1 MRLISASF
9 ATILLAPALALAAGS
24 SSQLVW
30 IDLNND
36 QLDDLLRYE
45 RGGTAQYLVN
55 LGQGQFAEAPE
66 LASVQAGI
74 EYAVAADLNS
84 DQRAEL
90 ILTTADG
97 TAVLRYDS
105 GTPQLMTR
113 IDATGPIEVRD
124 ADGDRR
130 ADLVIGDQIHRQNA
144 QGELVPVALPE
155 FESASSSTV
164 TDVGIGES
172 APPSTDSWFKEFHK
186 SNPLPDGVIYLENS
200 SSGRTLLVENSSSG
214 DAIEASASG
223 TGTALRIQSPT
234 SAPSRGEFDFNAGS
248 GGLTV
253 NSHTG
258 GTWADIS
265 FQTNGNTR
273 MFVESAGNVGIGTTD
288 PSYKL
293 EIAGGGV
300 RAEAGDAEGSPISGY
315 SNCDEY
321 LCIASSGFSNTYF
334 GGYFTSGGGPAL
346 GHYNSDTST
355 YPLFGYGAGDMGAYL
370 GGYVMASATTSASGT
385 SPAMTPQW
393 SWQASPAP
401 PPRPSSPARSAS
413 STAAPRSPS
422 TPNSP
427 RPSPPMRPCAFT

>member
-105 GTPQLMTR
+105 GTPELMTR

-234 SAPSRGEFDFNAGS
+234 SSPLPRRVRLQRRQRRAHREFTHGRHLGRHLVPNQRQHPDVRRERRKRGDRHHRSQLQARNRRRGRSRRSRRCRRIAN
-248 GGLTV
+248 LRL
-253 NSHTG
+253 
-258 GTWADIS
+258 
-265 FQTNGNTR
+265 FQLR
-273 MFVESAGNVGIGTTD
+273 
-288 PSYKL
+288 
-293 EIAGGGV
+293 
-300 RAEAGDAEGSPISGY
+300 
-315 SNCDEY
+315 
-321 LCIASSGFSNTYF
+321 
-334 GGYFTSGGGPAL
+334 
-346 GHYNSDTST
+346 
-355 YPLFGYGAGDMGAYL
+355 
-370 GGYVMASATTSASGT
+370 
-385 SPAMTPQW
+385 
-393 SWQASPAP
+393 
-401 PPRPSSPARSAS
+401 
-413 STAAPRSPS
+413 
-422 TPNSP
+422 
-427 RPSPPMRPCAFT
+427 